1 MQNMRLLRKQKSK
14 TLDEMAQDFGT
25 SEQVLSRYERG
36 EREPDFEMLVKF
48 ADYFGV
54 SVDYLIGRKGA
65 SAAPFG
71 SAVSQLT
78 EEESELLQNYR
89 RVSENSKRNIFSLA
103 EVLANAEDPARNV
116 NI

>member
-1 MQNMRLLRKQKSK
+1 MNLKLLRKQKNI
-14 TLDEMAQDFGT
+14 TLQEMATDFN
-25 SEQVLSRYERG
+25 SSPQVLNNYENGKRQ
-36 EREPDFEMLVKF
+36 PDFDTLIKL

>member
-1 MQNMRLLRKQKSK
+1 MQNMRLLRKQKHI
-14 TLDEMAQDFGT
+14 TLQEMAKSLNT
-25 SEQVLSRYERG
+25 SHQVLQRYETG
-36 EREPDFEMLVKF
+36 KHEPDLAMLTKL

-78 EEESELLQNYR
+78 EEESELLRNYR

>member
-1 MQNMRLLRKQKSK
+1 M
-14 TLDEMAQDFGT
+14 
-25 SEQVLSRYERG
+25 
-36 EREPDFEMLVKF
+36 
-48 ADYFGV
+48 